1 MRGTKLKVGNDAR
14 LRSDGFRSN
23 ESGLTADLKTS
34 EERIFA
40 LTKST
45 FHQSIP
51 DYSIA
56 SPGHLGPSAA
66 AKLMMLRLSGNWRWR
81 ESGLALRPLPQSPAR
96 AGAASNAAIS
106 TCPEKSKA
114 SMR

>member
-40 LTKST
+40 LTNPT

-51 DYSIA
+51 ITRQPRPVIWDQA
-56 SPGHLGPSAA
+56 P
-66 AKLMMLRLSGNWRWR
+66 LRN
-81 ESGLALRPLPQSPAR
+81 
-96 AGAASNAAIS
+96 
-106 TCPEKSKA
+106 
-114 SMR
+114 